1 MIEVYEGR
9 LGGGKTYHAVKH
21 MCKYFASGGVVC
33 SNIMLNLGPVKEYLR
48 QRFRWEFQDG
58 QFIYLEDDQINQFYK
73 HTPAGLPDAPSLV
86 VIDEAHIWL
95 NARDWANVLREM
107 LVFLTQS
114 RKCFTDIIFISQS
127 ALNLDKQIMRLVQY
141 IWRFRDLKK
150 LKISELGIAWPLN
163 QFLVAQY
170 DYDGRTL
177 LDKRFELKDRGIY
190 PLYNTYTLLRTFP
203 RLEGHKL
210 TYDGKI
216 KVDWRKRMKFIMIG
230 VVVAVG
236 LVWLGWARLGSRI
249 GLRPDLSARK
259 IDMASHE
266 APPLDGIYKPVA
278 VVEKTPGYDVIMNEP
293 FLGVI
298 EDQRGRTIITP
309 KDRYIQGQFCR
320 IGKVMFC
327 FEDKVL
333 ITGFDKKPHMILPD
347 FAAMAEMN
355 RQARLQSENN
365 NLNKKRL
372 EASLDQGSNMTQV
385 AGQ

>member
-9 LGGGKTYHAVKH
+9 LGGGKTYHAVKY

-33 SNIMLNLGPVKEYLR
+33 SNIMLNLEAVKEYLR
-48 QRFRWEFQDG
+48 LRFHWEYQKG

-73 HTPAGLPDAPSLV
+73 HTPAGTPDTPSLV

-107 LVFLTQS
+107 LVFLSQS

-150 LKISELGIAWPLN
+150 LKISELGIGWPLN

-170 DYDGRTL
+170 DYDGKTL

-203 RLEGHKL
+203 RLEGHKIG
-210 TYDGKI
+210 DGGKI
-216 KVDWRKRMKFIMIG
+216 KGGKNKYIMKIIIG
-230 VVVAVG
+230 LIVIVG
-236 LVWLGWARLGSRI
+236 LLWLSWSRI
-249 GLRPDLSARK
+249 GAVVGLKKDKPVPVQAVNVSG
-259 IDMASHE
+259 HE
-266 APPLDGIYKPVA
+266 KPPLADMYKPSVKVA
-278 VVEKTPGYDVIMNEP
+278 GFDVVMNEP
-293 FLGVI
+293 FLGIV
-298 EDQRGRTIITP
+298 EDQKGRTVITSN
-309 KDRYIQGQFCR
+309 DRYVQGQFCR
-320 IGKVMFC
+320 VGKVLFC
-327 FEDKVL
+327 YDDKIL
-333 ITGFDKKPHMILPD
+333 IAGFDKKPHMVLSD
-347 FAAMAEMN
+347 LKAMAEIN
-355 RQARLQSENN
+355 RQVRVQPEND

-372 EASLDQGSNMTQV
+372 EASLDQGSSV
-385 AGQ
+385 LLGVEK